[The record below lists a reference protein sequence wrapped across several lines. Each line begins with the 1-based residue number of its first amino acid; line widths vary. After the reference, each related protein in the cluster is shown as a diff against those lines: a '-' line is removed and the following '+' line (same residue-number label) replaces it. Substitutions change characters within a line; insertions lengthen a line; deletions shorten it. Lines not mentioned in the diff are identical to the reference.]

1 MPIMHG
7 YLIAFRLPK
16 GIQNKVYTRF
26 QKRFYGQE
34 TSSHRGK
41 YRYRRSGFLEN
52 VSHRKLIRGVIIVKV
67 EDKNK
72 VIEFLQEY
80 NVEIHIRKIVLLKS
94 DIDVLMRDIE

>member
-1 MPIMHG
+1 MQG

-16 GIQNKVYTRF
+16 GVKNTIYTKF

-34 TSSHRGK
+34 TSSHGGK

-52 VSHRKLIRGVIIVKV
+52 IPHRKLIRGVIIFKV

-72 VIEFLQEY
+72 IIDFLREY
-80 NVEIHIRKIVLLKS
+80 NAEIHIRKIEFSES
-94 DIDVLMRDIE
+94 DIEALTRETE